1 MNYDYML
8 DCLKA
13 YGVSNITLEYSYY
26 DGDSNVTM
34 ELPYTGLLHLI
45 KDVSSKASV
54 EEEVNIELSFEEFMD
69 FSLEK

>member
-13 YGVSNITLEYSYY
+13 YGVSNITLEYSY

-45 KDVSSKASV
+45 KDVTSKTSDEV
-54 EEEVNIELSFEEFMD
+54 EEVDIQLSFEEIMNFKD
-69 FSLEK
+69 IK

>member
-13 YGVSNITLEYSYY
+13 YGVSNITLEYSY

-45 KDVSSKASV
+45 KDVTSKTSNEA
-54 EEEVNIELSFEEFMD
+54 EEVNIELSFEEFMD
-69 FSLEK
+69 FSSEK